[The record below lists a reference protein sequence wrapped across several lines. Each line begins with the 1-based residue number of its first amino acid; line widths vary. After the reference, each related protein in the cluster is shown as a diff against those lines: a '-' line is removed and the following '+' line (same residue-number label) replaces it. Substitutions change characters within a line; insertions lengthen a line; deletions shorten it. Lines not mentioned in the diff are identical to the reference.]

1 MNGQASGLLDGPLD
15 ALWAWAV
22 ALTLGVAVGA
32 AGAWLVLARRRR
44 RGRRAAERREQEIEA
59 LTRGLAHEIKNP
71 LSTIGLNAQLVAE
84 AVSGLEAPDD
94 QLAPIRR
101 RLDALRR
108 ENERLA
114 GILQDFLEFA
124 GEVRLS
130 PADED
135 LNAIAEELGDFFAAQ
150 ASRAGVRLRVET
162 APDPLPARLDAD
174 HLKQAAMNLIL
185 NALQA
190 MERAS
195 DSVRERE
202 LIVRAVRTRLDGRPA
217 VALHVIDTG
226 PGIDAASR
234 ARIFDPYYTTRAGG
248 TGLGLPTTRRI
259 VEAHGGR
266 LELFSEPGTGT
277 DFAMIIPAGQQ

>member
-1 MNGQASGLLDGPLD
+1 MHGPPGGLWVWIAAVPLA
-15 ALWAWAV
+15 AL
-22 ALTLGVAVGA
+22 LGAGA
-32 AGAWLVLARRRR
+32 AWLA
-44 RGRRAAERREQEIEA
+44 GRRWGRSRQREAVRREQEIAA
-59 LTRGLAHEIKNP
+59 LTRGLAHEIRNP
-71 LSTIGLNAQLVAE
+71 LSTIGLNAQLLAE
-84 AVSGLEAPDD
+84 AVAGLDAPDEE
-94 QLAPIRR
+94 LAPIRR
-101 RLDALRR
+101 RLEALRR

-130 PADED
+130 FAEQD
-135 LNAIAEELGDFFAAQ
+135 LNALAEELGDFFAAQ

-162 APDPLPARLDAD
+162 ASDPQPARLDAD
-174 HLKQAAMNLIL
+174 HVKQAAMNLVL

-190 MERAS
+190 MEATEENG
-195 DSVRERE
+195 RERE
-202 LIVRAVRTRLDGRPA
+202 LIVRASRTRLDGRPA

-226 PGIDAASR
+226 PGIDAETR
-234 ARIFDPYYTTRAGG
+234 ARIFDPYFTTRAGG

-277 DFAMIIPAGQQ
+277 DFAMILPAVQSG